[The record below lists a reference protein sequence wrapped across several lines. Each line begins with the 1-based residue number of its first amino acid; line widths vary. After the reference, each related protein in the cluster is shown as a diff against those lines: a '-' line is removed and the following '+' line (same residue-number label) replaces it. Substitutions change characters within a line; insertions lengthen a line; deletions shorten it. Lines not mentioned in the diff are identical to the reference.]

1 MSVYRGSSGVVA
13 STSGATSSP
22 PSPMPP
28 FSNLAST
35 LLGSCDN
42 AAFAVNLD
50 TYATATDGYGNQ
62 TQYNRH
68 VIGTD
73 AALFE
78 TNAAKTRG
86 FVGWVWRGSSC

>member
-1 MSVYRGSSGVVA
+1 
-13 STSGATSSP
+13 
-22 PSPMPP
+22 MPP

-50 TYATATDGYGNQ
+50 TYATATDGYGNR

-73 AALFE
+73 GRAVRDECRKDERLRWMGVA
-78 TNAAKTRG
+78 
-86 FVGWVWRGSSC
+86 GSSF